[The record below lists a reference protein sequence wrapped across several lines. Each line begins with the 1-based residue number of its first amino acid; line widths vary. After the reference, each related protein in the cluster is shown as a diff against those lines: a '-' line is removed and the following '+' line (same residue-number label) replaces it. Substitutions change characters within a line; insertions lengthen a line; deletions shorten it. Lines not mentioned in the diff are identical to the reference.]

1 MTTTPGPVQMRL
13 VIHSE
18 DLDAALTFYRDTL
31 GLPVELNLASE
42 GNARVVVLDA
52 GRATLELINTPQRH
66 LIDQLEVG
74 RDVSREIRVAFEVA
88 DARATIDAVVTLG
101 AELVAA
107 PTMTPWGSLNARVE
121 GPDGVQLTLFEQVEP
136 E

>member
-1 MTTTPGPVQMRL
+1 M
-13 VIHSE
+13 
-18 DLDAALTFYRDTL
+18 
-31 GLPVELNLASE
+31 
-42 GNARVVVLDA
+42 LDA
-52 GRATLELINTPQRH
+52 GRATLELINNPQRH

-88 DARATIDAVVTLG
+88 DARVATDAVVTLG

-107 PTMTPWGSLNARVE
+107 LTMTPWGSLNAPIE
-121 GPDGVQLTLFEQVEP
+121 GPDGVQLTLFDQVEP

>member
-1 MTTTPGPVQMRL
+1 MTTNPAPVQMRL

-31 GLPVELNLASE
+31 GLPVELEIESD
-42 GNARVVVLDA
+42 GDARVVVLDA
-52 GRATLELINTPQRH
+52 GRATFELINTPQRH

-74 RDVSREIRVAFEVA
+74 RDVSRAIRVAFEVA
-88 DARATIDAVVTLG
+88 DARASTNAVVTIG
-101 AELVAA
+101 AELVGA
-107 PTMTPWGSLNARVE
+107 PTMTPWGSLNARIE